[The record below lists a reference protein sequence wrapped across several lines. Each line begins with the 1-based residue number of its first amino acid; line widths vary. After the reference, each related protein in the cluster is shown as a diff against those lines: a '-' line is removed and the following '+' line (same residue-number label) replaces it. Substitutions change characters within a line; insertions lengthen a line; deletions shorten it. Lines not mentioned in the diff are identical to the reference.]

1 MSYLIAAKR
10 TWLTE
15 WRYTYRSARR
25 EWTRGEALRMW
36 ARELIKGACDLPN
49 HAREIRTSLRTSR

>member
-10 TWLTE
+10 TWLTV

-25 EWTRGEALRMW
+25 EWPRGAALRMW
-36 ARELIKGACDLPN
+36 ARELIKGVRDLPN
-49 HAREIRTSLRTSR
+49 YAREIRTHR

>member
-1 MSYLIAAKR
+1 MSYLIAARR

-25 EWTRGEALRMW
+25 EWPRRVALHKW
-36 ARELIKGACDLPN
+36 ARELIKGATDLP
-49 HAREIRTSLRTSR
+49 HYAREIRTHR

>member
-1 MSYLIAAKR
+1 MRYLWSLAIAARR

-25 EWTRGEALRMW
+25 EWPRREALRKW
-36 ARELIKGACDLPN
+36 ARELAAGAADLPA
-49 HAREIRTSLRTSR
+49 HAREIRSR